1 MQRMRS
7 VIVKLAPVMVFL
19 ITTGAWWTAR
29 GDLIRPKA
37 SHTYPDIAGDIVG
50 SQTYTF
56 DPASRTGTFQVIN
69 SPQLIA
75 LGPTGNDMMSVTP
88 DQEGTLSQTLQLRLN
103 QNGQIVDNPDNRF
116 QLYGS
121 VVIGSQVYNGLLL
134 EGTPT
139 AFGVQSE
146 TRKSLSGADVFDL
159 NVKITGGQLAQ
170 AFGPEA
176 YFRVIPQSNSTFQ
189 GSFASS
195 FSSEKPLTNLRALQ
209 GHLPKPIPEPSPLV
223 ILLTSS
229 AGVMAC
235 RLFRHF
241 RLQRGRRKGGTRA
254 SVNRLAATPTACRV
268 PRSRSGAHVP
278 ASGLATRQS
287 P

>member
-1 MQRMRS
+1 MQRMRC

-19 ITTGAWWTAR
+19 IVTGAWWPVR

-37 SHTYPDIAGDIVG
+37 SRTYPDIAGDIVG
-50 SQTYTF
+50 SQSYTF
-56 DPASRTGTFQVIN
+56 DPASRTGTFQVTN

-75 LGPTGNDMMSVTP
+75 LGPTGSDMMSVTP
-88 DQEGTLSQTLQLRLN
+88 DHDGTLSQTLQLTLN
-103 QNGQIVDNPDNRF
+103 QNGQIVANPDNRF
-116 QLYGS
+116 QLYGR
-121 VVIGSQVYNGLLL
+121 VVIGNQVYNGLLL

-139 AFGVQSE
+139 AFGVETE
-146 TRKSLSGADVFDL
+146 TRKSLSGGDVFDL

-195 FSSEKPLTNLRALQ
+195 FSGEKPLTNLRALQ
-209 GHLPKPIPEPSPLV
+209 GHLPSPIPEPSPLV
-223 ILLTSS
+223 ILLTAG

-235 RLFRHF
+235 RLRKRFSRESG
-241 RLQRGRRKGGTRA
+241 RGQ
-254 SVNRLAATPTACRV
+254 
-268 PRSRSGAHVP
+268 SG
-278 ASGLATRQS
+278 
-287 P
+287 

>member
-7 VIVKLAPVMVFL
+7 VIVKLGTVMIFL
-19 ITTGAWWTAR
+19 IVTGVCWPAR
-29 GDLIRPKA
+29 GDLIRPKTA
-37 SHTYPDIAGDIVG
+37 RTYPDIAGDIVG

-56 DPASRTGTFQVIN
+56 DPASKTGTFQVTN

-75 LGPTGNDMMSVTP
+75 LGPTGSDMSSVTP
-88 DQEGTLSQTLQLRLN
+88 DQDGTLSQTLQLTLN
-103 QNGQIVDNPDNRF
+103 QNGQIVANPDNRF

-121 VVIGSQVYNGLLL
+121 VVIGNQVYRGLLL
-134 EGTPT
+134 EGSPT

-146 TRKSLSGADVFDL
+146 TRKSLNGADVFDL

-195 FSSEKPLTNLRALQ
+195 FSGEKPLTNLRALQ
-209 GHLPKPIPEPSPLV
+209 GHLPSPIPEPSPLV
-223 ILLTSS
+223 VLLTAG
-229 AGVMAC
+229 AGVLVC
-235 RLFRHF
+235 RLR
-241 RLQRGRRKGGTRA
+241 QRF
-254 SVNRLAATPTACRV
+254 
-268 PRSRSGAHVP
+268 RSRRGI
-278 ASGLATRQS
+278 
-287 P
+287 